1 MQGNNQQHPDIPFD
15 VDLSLIEFP
24 KHESMPHADIYHK
37 KPHAISSNK
46 QENQVQNIHLSRS

>member
-37 KPHAISSNK
+37 KPQAISSNK
-46 QENQVQNIHLSRS
+46 QEN